1 MEKYNVD
8 EFVWFEP
15 QQWSKWG
22 ISFPHERSFNLNAAL
37 CAEVGQQINIA
48 FHPTKRVLCLRKAE
62 DGSGLKVPRSG
73 SIKSAELNTK
83 LLDAGFKPPMRFTVT
98 QQDEY
103 WFAVPVEMPISDTVD
118 VKKPAKQPR
127 VVDPKRILEG
137 VK

>member
-1 MEKYNVD
+1 MEQYNVD

-15 QQWSKWG
+15 RQWSKWG
-22 ISFPHERSFNLNAAL
+22 ISFPRERAFNLNAAL
-37 CAEVGQQINIA
+37 CAEVGPKIHIA

-62 DGSGLKVPRSG
+62 DDGGLKVPCSG
-73 SIKSAELNTK
+73 SIKSAELSEK
-83 LLDAGFKPPMRFTVT
+83 LLEAGFQPPLRFTVT

-103 WFAVPVEMPISDTVD
+103 WFAVPVEVAIPDTVD

-127 VVDPKRILEG
+127 MVNPKRLLEG